1 MEHMMKVLQQEVDN
15 TNQMILY
22 QEGDSWYAYE
32 HSAYFLASKLSSVS
46 IKKEVWADGYDV
58 VLVKAKVE
66 DPLSPLGTGFELKW
80 AADDKLHFAIN
91 EQIAGFS
98 EWKENQLKKFS
109 A

>member
-1 MEHMMKVLQQEVDN
+1 MERMMKVLQQEVDN

-32 HSAYFLASKLSSVS
+32 HSAYLLASKQSV
-46 IKKEVWADGYDV
+46 IVKKEIWADGYDV
-58 VLVKAKVE
+58 VLVKAKIE
-66 DPLSPLGTGFELKW
+66 DPLSPLGAGFTLKW
-80 AADDKLHFAIN
+80 AADDTLQFAID
-91 EQIAGFS
+91 EQLTGFP